1 MRLRIEITRRPGIA
15 DPEAVTVTRALREL
29 GFDMVVAV
37 GMGRFLL
44 IDVDEADPEAARA
57 AADRMCR
64 QLLANP
70 VLEDY
75 SIEVVAEE
83 VAG

>member
-1 MRLRIEITRRPGIA
+1 MRLHIEITRRPGIA
-15 DPEAVTVTRALREL
+15 DPEAVTVSRALREL
-29 GFDMVVAV
+29 GFDTVVGV
-37 GMGRFLL
+37 GMGRSLV
-44 IDVDEADPEAARA
+44 IDVDETDPEAARE

-75 SIEVVAEE
+75 TIEVVAEE

>member
-1 MRLRIEITRRPGIA
+1 MRLHIEITRRPGIA
-15 DPEAVTVTRALREL
+15 DPEAVTVSRALREL
-29 GFDMVVAV
+29 GFDTVVDV
-37 GMGRFLL
+37 GMGRSLI
-44 IDVDEADPEAARA
+44 IDVDETDPDAARQ

-75 SIEVVAEE
+75 SIEVLAEE

>member
-1 MRLRIEITRRPGIA
+1 MRLHIEIIRRPGIA
-15 DPEAVTVTRALREL
+15 DPEAVTVIRALREL
-29 GFDMVVAV
+29 GFDTVVDLS
-37 GMGRFLL
+37 MGRSLFLDL
-44 IDVDEADPEAARA
+44 DEADPEVAREA
-57 AADRMCR
+57 VERMCR

-75 SIEVVAEE
+75 SIEAVVEE

>member
-1 MRLRIEITRRPGIA
+1 MRLHIEITRRPGIA

-29 GFDMVVAV
+29 GFNTVVEV
-37 GMGRFLL
+37 GMGRSLVL
-44 IDVDEADPEAARA
+44 DLDETDPEIARE

-75 SIEVVAEE
+75 SIDIVVEE